1 MTRENEAARTEAR
14 TVARL
19 GALYRSYGYAQY
31 KMSKFEEYE
40 LYVHNKDFLVSNQ
53 IITFT
58 DNGRLMAL
66 KPDVTLSIIR
76 NGEDAQKVYYNEH
89 VYRVPKGGAGFREM
103 LQVGLECMGEIDAF
117 RTYEVLML
125 AAESLAELTEDFVL
139 DISHMGVV
147 CAALDAAALS
157 PSGRAAVLRAIADK
171 SLSAIVQ
178 TCEQEGA
185 SRAATDLLA
194 RFVTDCGTPADVL
207 PRWRAAFPEGEARQA
222 IDELADTALALAER
236 YGARIRIDFSV
247 LNDMGYY
254 NGIVFK
260 GFVNGVPA
268 SVLSGGRYDTLMHKM
283 GKRAGAIGFAVYM
296 DELARLTDVSPV
308 YDVDT
313 VLLYDETADLAALR
327 AAVEAL
333 VAEGVSVS
341 AERAVPEK
349 RTYRRLLRLV
359 GEGVESVED
368 RA

>member
-1 MTRENEAARTEAR
+1 MTRENKSARTE
-14 TVARL
+14 ARL

-40 LYVHNKDFLVSNQ
+40 LYVRNKDFLVSDQ

-58 DNGRLMAL
+58 DSGRLMAL

-76 NGEDAQKVYYNEH
+76 NSDGSAGTHKVYYNEH

-103 LQVGLECMGEIDAF
+103 LQVGLECMGEIDAY

-125 AAESLAELTEDFVL
+125 AAESLAELTDDFVL

-147 CAALDAAALS
+147 SGVLDAVALS
-157 PSGRAAVLRAIADK
+157 AAGRAAILRAIADK
-171 SLSAIVQ
+171 SLQTIAAVCEAEGVSAD
-178 TCEQEGA
+178 
-185 SRAATDLLA
+185 AAALLA
-194 RFVTDCGTPADVL
+194 AFVRDCGAPADVL
-207 PRWRAAFPEGEARQA
+207 PRWRAALPEGEARRA
-222 IDELADTALALAER
+222 VDELAETALALAAR

-247 LNDMGYY
+247 LNDMKYY

-296 DELARLTDVSPV
+296 DELARLVEAVPV

-313 VLLYDETADLAALR
+313 VLLYDASTDLAVLCSTVAKL
-327 AAVEAL
+327 A
-333 VAEGVSVS
+333 AEGVSVS
-341 AERAVPEK
+341 AERCVPEK
-349 RTYRRLLRLV
+349 RKYRRLLRLV
-359 GEGVESVED
+359 GEEVETLEE

>member
-1 MTRENEAARTEAR
+1 MTRESEVARTETR

-40 LYVHNKDFLVSNQ
+40 LYVRNKDFLVSNQ

-76 NGEDAQKVYYNEH
+76 NGEEAQKVYYNEH

-125 AAESLAELTEDFVL
+125 AAESLAVLAEDFVL

-157 PSGRAAVLRAIADK
+157 PAGRAAVLRAVADK
-171 SLSAIVQ
+171 SLQ
-178 TCEQEGA
+178 TVAAVCASEGVCA
-185 SRAATDLLA
+185 ETAALLRAL
-194 RFVTDCGTPADVL
+194 VTDCGAPADVL
-207 PRWRAAFPEGEARQA
+207 PRWRAALPEGEARRA
-222 IDELADTALALAER
+222 VDELAATALALVER

-268 SVLSGGRYDTLMHKM
+268 SVLSGGRYDTLMRKM

-296 DELARLTDVSPV
+296 DELARLTDVPPV

-349 RTYRRLLRLV
+349 RTYRRLMRLV
-359 GEGVESVED
+359 GEGVETIED